1 MNRAIALGLG
11 LALMITSGSCGEED
25 TPPSDAGVTVDAG
38 KASCG
43 NGKVEGDELCD
54 KTDLNKETCKTL
66 GDGLYTGGK
75 LLCSSKC
82 TFDVS
87 MCIGNDSGAN
97 DMDSG
102 AGGTGG

>member
-1 MNRAIALGLG
+1 MKRLFACALGLVV
-11 LALMITSGSCGEED
+11 LNVSGSCVEED
-25 TPPSDAGVTVDAG
+25 SPPDAATYSLDATDG
-38 KASCG
+38 SCG
-43 NGKVEGDELCD
+43 NGKVEGSELCD
-54 KTDLNKETCKTL
+54 KTDLNSETCKTL

-87 MCIGNDSGAN
+87 MCLGNDSGSD

-102 AGGTGG
+102 SGGTGG

>member
-1 MNRAIALGLG
+1 MNRAIVLGLG
-11 LALMITSGSCGEED
+11 IFLASIAGSCGD
-25 TPPSDAGVTVDAG
+25 DDMAASDAGVKVDAG
-38 KASCG
+38 KSTCG

-66 GDGLYTGGK
+66 GDGMYTGGT
-75 LLCSSKC
+75 LRCNSKC
-82 TFDVS
+82 TFDVT
-87 MCIGNDSGAN
+87 MCFGNDSGSR